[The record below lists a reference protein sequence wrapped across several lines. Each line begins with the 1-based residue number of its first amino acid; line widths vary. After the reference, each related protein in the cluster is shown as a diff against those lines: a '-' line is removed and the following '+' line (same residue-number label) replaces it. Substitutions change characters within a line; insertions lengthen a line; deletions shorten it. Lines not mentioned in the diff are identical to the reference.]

1 MTEIQK
7 INIEDIASKSDVNS
21 RTIEVE
27 VGLEGLEGSMQKD
40 GFWSNKPILIRPN
53 EKEGFKYEIV
63 EGQRRLL
70 AARKVGIKEI
80 PAVVEELN
88 DLEALSRSFR
98 ENEESK
104 SLDYK
109 DKSKFSITLW
119 NKFADW
125 KRAADFS
132 GYSVQRLRK
141 WARSVGLPEKVKNMV
156 GKGDISEK
164 NAMEI
169 LDHTS
174 SDEDMR
180 ERAEFMVGKSKDV
193 RNLIIQFMKNLGPR
207 AKIEEIKKK
216 VEAEPLP
223 IRLSFEF
230 TGGFAEAIRKAS
242 EERGDIGKKAL
253 VRSLLYEGLKRDKYL

>member
-7 INIEDIASKSDVNS
+7 INIEEIASKSDVNS

-40 GFWSNKPILIRPN
+40 GFWSNKPILIRSN

-132 GYSVQRLRK
+132 GYSVQQLRK

-156 GKGDISEK
+156 GKGDISEG
-164 NAMEI
+164 NAMAI
-169 LDHTS
+169 LDLTS
-174 SDEDMR
+174 SDEDMI
-180 ERAEFMVGKSKDV
+180 ERAEFMVGKSKDE
-193 RNLIIQFMKNLGPR
+193 RFRIILFMKNLGPR
-207 AKIEEIKKK
+207 AKIEEIKKTFE
-216 VEAEPLP
+216 VEPIPLS
-223 IRLSFEF
+223 LSFVF
-230 TGGFAEAIRKAS
+230 TGAFAEAIRKAS
-242 EERGDIGKKAL
+242 KEMGDIGEKGVVTLWINEA
-253 VRSLLYEGLKRDKYL
+253 LKRDKYL